1 MKIQSF
7 EKFVEIDKCS
17 LFNERAAL
25 YKKTSKLIN
34 IGAMFII
41 EVRVGSRLKQKS
53 TRLRV

>member
-1 MKIQSF
+1 MKNQSF
-7 EKFVEIDKCS
+7 EKFLEKDKYS
-17 LFNERAAL
+17 LFDDRVAL

-34 IGAMFII
+34 IGAMFIR